1 MRDLVFKN
9 LTSKDRTKKI
19 LSAKEIINENG
30 ILTRIQKH
38 LIYIVREATEE
49 DSKNKKIE
57 NELFITKEKKSNQKK
72 ESFFVK
78 MKGGMYTNCNNKL
91 FVINFLHSLKIELHP
106 AHQITK
112 S

>member
-9 LTSKDRTKKI
+9 LTSKDRKKKI

-30 ILTRIQKH
+30 ILTRINKH
-38 LIYIVREATEE
+38 LIYIVREATGQNPE
-49 DSKNKKIE
+49 DTKIQ
-57 NELFITKEKKSNQKK
+57 NELFIIKEKKSNQRK

-78 MKGGMYTNCNNKL
+78 MKGGMYTNQGNKL
-91 FVINFLHSLKIELHP
+91 FVVNFLHSLKIELYP
-106 AHQITK
+106 THQTTQ